1 MMKKKNT
8 GRFIH
13 KMLKA
18 GAVLAAVL
26 GIILISRSL
35 NISGFSFMSS
45 VVRASTGTA
54 YISAEDISNG
64 SSDTGSSNGWA
75 DSADTRSC
83 CTAGSQASEFY
94 NGNIPTDEVAAGTIV
109 KGIQTVT
116 INVNDNG
123 FSPAVAVLQKGVE
136 TVINFNG
143 EKINNCNKRI
153 ILSNYG
159 AGIDLAKGEN
169 KIEFAPEEDFS
180 FGCWMG
186 MINGYIKVVDDI
198 NNFDLDSVR
207 KEVEN
212 IDPAS
217 GYGGNGQSGENSENG
232 GIGGESGDCCG
243 D

>member
-1 MMKKKNT
+1 MKKKNT
-8 GRFIH
+8 GRF
-13 KMLKA
+13 
-18 GAVLAAVL
+18 GAVLAAIL

-35 NISGFSFMSS
+35 NFSGYSFMSS
-45 VVRASTGTA
+45 VVRASTDTA

-64 SSDTGSSNGWA
+64 SSDTGSSNGWTY
-75 DSADTRSC
+75 SADTTGSC
-83 CTAGSQASEFY
+83 CTAGSQASKFY
-94 NGNIPTDEVAAGTIV
+94 NGNIPTDGVAAGTIV

-159 AGIDLAKGEN
+159 AGIDLAQGEN

-207 KEVEN
+207 EEVEN

-217 GYGGNGQSGENSENG
+217 GYGGNGENG
-232 GIGGESGDCCG
+232 GNGEESGDCCG